1 MATPK
6 HVILGHIRQL
16 AEMNDGVPPGRRA
29 FATKTG
35 ISTHQWAGVHW
46 LTWNEALVE
55 AGFPPNSLCKRISDE
70 YLLESLAKVIRKA
83 GHFPTRVE
91 MRFYCTRDPDLPN
104 HWPIL
109 RLGKKAE
116 LIARMLDFCERRPG
130 FDDVAKIC
138 SRNPTPA
145 QGYVYLAKFEGRYK
159 IGQTTNLRRRKRE
172 LATGLPDELKIVHTI
187 QTDDPGGVEAYW
199 HKRFDDKRIKGEW
212 FALDEGDV
220 QVFMQRKVM

>member
-1 MATPK
+1 MATEK

-16 AEMNDGVPPGRRA
+16 AELNDGVPPGRRT
-29 FATKTG
+29 FAKKTG
-35 ISTHQWAGVHW
+35 ISSYQWAGVHW

-70 YLLESLAKVIRKA
+70 FLLESLAKLIRKA

-91 MRFYCTRDPDLPN
+91 MRYYCLRDPELPN

-116 LIARMLDFCERRPG
+116 LIARVLDFCERRSG
-130 FDDVAKIC
+130 FDDVAKVC
-138 SRNPTPA
+138 VGNQPQR
-145 QGYVYLAKFEGRYK
+145 QGYVYLARYDGRYK
-159 IGQTTNLRRRKRE
+159 IGQTINLQRRERE
-172 LATGLPDELKIVHTI
+172 LTSGMPDELEMVHTI
-187 QTDDPGGVEAYW
+187 QTDDPRGVEAYW
-199 HKRFDDKRIKGEW
+199 HKRFADKRIKGEW

-220 QVFMQRKVM
+220 QAFMQRKTM